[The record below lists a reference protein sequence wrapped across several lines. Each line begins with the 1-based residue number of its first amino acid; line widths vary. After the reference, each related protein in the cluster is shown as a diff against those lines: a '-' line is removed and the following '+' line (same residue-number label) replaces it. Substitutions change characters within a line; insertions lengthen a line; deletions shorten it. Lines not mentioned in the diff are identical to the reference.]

1 MDTIGIIP
9 NTHKDKD
16 LYYTKQLYDWLTI
29 RGFNVIT
36 TSLISRKLTN
46 VVSELTISKVFENSK
61 FVIVL
66 GGDGTILRTAKYAAI
81 ADTPIL
87 GINLGTLGFLTDCEI
102 TDCYESLQ
110 KVLDNDY
117 MLEKRMMLQA
127 LIERT
132 DIENE
137 TLLALNDICV
147 TRNFSG
153 GVISIELYVNDMFV
167 DNYKADGLIVSTP
180 TGSTAY
186 NLSAGGPILKP
197 DGRMIVVTPICS
209 HMLHSRSFVFSDK
222 DFVKIKLI
230 DKRNMDVAFS
240 VDGKNIAS
248 LTNSD
253 YFEVVASKLET
264 SIIKTKTRGFYDI
277 IKEKMIKTELI

>member
-1 MDTIGIIP
+1 MYTIGIIP

-16 LYYTKQLYDWLTI
+16 LYHTKQIYDWLVA

-36 TSLISRKLTN
+36 TSLISKRLTN
-46 VVSELTISKVFENSK
+46 LDSELSMSKVFENSK

-66 GGDGTILRTAKYAAI
+66 GGDGTILRTAKYAAT
-81 ADTPIL
+81 ANTPIL

-102 TDCYESLQ
+102 TNCYESLQ

-127 LIERT
+127 SIERT

-167 DNYKADGLIVSTP
+167 DNYKADGLIISTP

-197 DGRMIVVTPICS
+197 DGNMIVVTPICS
-209 HMLHSRSFVFSDK
+209 HMLHSRSFVFSNK
-222 DFVKIKLI
+222 DFVKIKLV

-264 SIIKTKTRGFYDI
+264 CIIKTKIRGFYDI
-277 IKEKMIKTELI
+277 IKEKMIIT